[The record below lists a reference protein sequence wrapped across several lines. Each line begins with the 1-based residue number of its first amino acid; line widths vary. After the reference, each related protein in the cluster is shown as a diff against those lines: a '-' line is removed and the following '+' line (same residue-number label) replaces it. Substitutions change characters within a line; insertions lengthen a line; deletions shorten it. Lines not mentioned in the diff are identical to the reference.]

1 MSPENLLRVL
11 DSRIGCKGTLII
23 DTGLYKGIYAPRL
36 EDIRSEVLCVSH
48 PMLRAALLP
57 VMRNVELKLRLE
69 VEGNIY
75 QIPVAVVR
83 NSLSET
89 IPLLLLGISEMPRK
103 FRDVVCSCPVDFA
116 GFSVPSIRVF

>member
-1 MSPENLLRVL
+1 MSPEELLRVL

-23 DTGLYKGIYAPRL
+23 DTGLYKGIYATRL

-89 IPLLLLGISEMPRK
+89 IPLLLLGI
-103 FRDVVCSCPVDFA
+103 VVDA
-116 GFSVPSIRVF
+116 EKNQRR